1 MVEERQSHPSPPL
14 LGANGVVAAVLV
26 SAGVGCV
33 CLGVVT
39 VLSEASNAVKTV
51 LIFNTSIGTLSGK
64 AIVTVTSWLVT
75 WSVLHLRWKK
85 RGVDMRRLFVIT
97 WSLVAVGILLTFPP
111 LFYLFG

>member
-1 MVEERQSHPSPPL
+1 MVVNRQSGPSRPS

-33 CLGVVT
+33 CLGGLT
-39 VLSEASNAVKTV
+39 VLSEASNAVGTALV
-51 LIFNTSIGTLSGK
+51 FNASVGTLSGK
-64 AIVTVTSWLVT
+64 AIVAVMSWLAT

-85 RGVDMRRLFVIT
+85 HRVDMRSVFVVT
-97 WSLVAVGILLTFPP
+97 WSLIAVGILLTFPP